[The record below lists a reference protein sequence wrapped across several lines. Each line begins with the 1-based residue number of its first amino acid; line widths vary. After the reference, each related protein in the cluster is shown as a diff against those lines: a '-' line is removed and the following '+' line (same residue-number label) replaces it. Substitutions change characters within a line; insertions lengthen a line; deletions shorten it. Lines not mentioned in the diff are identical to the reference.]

1 MTNKKRNAYLRKQ
14 GYRSGLEVSMKDWL
28 EQNQIPFKYEEGK
41 IPYIQPEKARKYSP
55 DFRVETNR
63 ADGTSGTIILETKG
77 RFQTSDRQKHL
88 WIKEQ
93 HPELDIRFVFYDE
106 TAKLSKRSKTTYPQW
121 CEKFGF
127 KYCTFRTGIPEEWQK
142 ELKKSVT

>member
-1 MTNKKRNAYLRKQ
+1 
-14 GYRSGLEVSMKDWL
+14 MKDWL
-28 EQNQIPFKYEEGK
+28 EQNQIPFKYEDGK
-41 IPYIQPEKARKYSP
+41 IPYVQPEKARKYSP
-55 DFRVETNR
+55 DFRI
-63 ADGTSGTIILETKG
+63 GTIILETKG
-77 RFQTSDRQKHL
+77 RFQTADRQKHL

-106 TAKLSKRSKTTYPQW
+106 TAKLSKRSNTTYAQW

-142 ELKKSVT
+142 ELKKSVM

>member
-1 MTNKKRNAYLRKQ
+1 MNKARQSYLRKQ
-14 GYRSGLEVSMKDWL
+14 GFRSGLEVDMKNWL
-28 EQNQIPFKYEEGK
+28 EQND
-41 IPYIQPEKARKYSP
+41 IPYTYEDRKIQYEQPAKTRKYCP
-55 DFRVETNR
+55 DFNV
-63 ADGTSGTIILETKG
+63 AGGTIILETKG
-77 RFQTSDRQKHL
+77 RLVSADRQKHL

-106 TAKLSKRSKTTYPQW
+106 TAKLSKRSKTTYAQW